1 MARVTAENSERAIAL
16 IYSALLG
23 ETHWQ
28 EVVDEVAMATN
39 AEVATLFYHD
49 AHSGSGAITLAHGIP
64 EAVQRDYIDH
74 FAPLNPW
81 MSQVAATK
89 LGEGIV
95 GEQIVPRDHF
105 LRTEYYNDFLRHQG
119 QEAGIGV
126 TISRDGGCFFL
137 CSVLCGDTDFER
149 NSARAGH
156 LTQLAPH
163 LRRVSDFY
171 RKQRAD
177 TFGGG
182 FAGEIGEV
190 GGIATVVVNAAA
202 RVIYASPL
210 GEARLAGGSPLRI
223 GASGAVSFRSPEV
236 QDAFRLALRRSLMG
250 TRTTK
255 LVDGDTEI
263 TFVRSARDYGSRIF
277 LGGTVAILM
286 ARRERKA
293 VPDTAR
299 IASAYR
305 LTPAEKRVLEAILAG
320 QRPSEIAASAGIS
333 TETVRSQLKAIFSK
347 TNTNGQTALVRLA
360 TGLGDMDS

>member
-1 MARVTAENSERAIAL
+1 MTAANSERAITL

-28 EVVDEVAMATN
+28 EVVDEVATATN
-39 AEVATLFYHD
+39 ADVATLFYHD
-49 AHSGSGAITLAHGIP
+49 AHSGRGAITLAHGIP

-81 MSQVAATK
+81 MSQVAATR

-126 TISRDGGCFFL
+126 TISRDNGCFFL
-137 CSVLCGDTDFER
+137 CSVLCGDTDFGR
-149 NSARAGH
+149 NSARARH

-182 FAGEIGEV
+182 FAKEIGEV

-210 GEARLAGGSPLRI
+210 GEARLASGSPLRI
-223 GASGAVSFRSPEV
+223 GASGAVSFRNPAM
-236 QDAFRLALRRSLMG
+236 QDALRQALRRSLVS
-250 TRTTK
+250 TRTAK
-255 LVDGDTEI
+255 FVDGDTEI
-263 TFVRSARDYGSRIF
+263 TFVRSAKDYGSSIF
-277 LGGTVAILM
+277 LGGTLAILM

-305 LTPAEKRVLEAILAG
+305 LTPAETRVLEAILAG
-320 QRPSEIAASAGIS
+320 QRPAEIAASASVS

-347 TNTNGQTALVRLA
+347 TGTNGQTALVRLA
-360 TGLGDMDS
+360 TGLGNMDS